1 MLTEFYERC
10 SKYYGAAGGQG
21 AYGCASEDEKRLT
34 MTLFLS
40 IFESL
45 AQMDYD
51 PELFGK
57 VGGTAPFLPS
67 LIKPHGHKLVSS
79 ECNLDIDSLCLSFSK
94 ALPCLT
100 AIACA
105 LPPDYAK
112 SGNGHADD
120 DGGAVKIV
128 SNVGPYTPSP
138 IHTAK

>member
-57 VGGTAPFLPS
+57 VPLAAHLISQNS
-67 LIKPHGHKLVSS
+67 LKTHKK
-79 ECNLDIDSLCLSFSK
+79 F
-94 ALPCLT
+94 
-100 AIACA
+100 
-105 LPPDYAK
+105 
-112 SGNGHADD
+112 HW
-120 DGGAVKIV
+120 KITL
-128 SNVGPYTPSP
+128 NSP
-138 IHTAK
+138 

>member
-57 VGGTAPFLPS
+57 VRTILTS
-67 LIKPHGHKLVSS
+67 LSISS
-79 ECNLDIDSLCLSFSK
+79 TQFEI
-94 ALPCLT
+94 
-100 AIACA
+100 IHYH
-105 LPPDYAK
+105 YA
-112 SGNGHADD
+112 
-120 DGGAVKIV
+120 
-128 SNVGPYTPSP
+128 
-138 IHTAK
+138 

>member
-57 VGGTAPFLPS
+57 VRTILTS
-67 LIKPHGHKLVSS
+67 LSISS
-79 ECNLDIDSLCLSFSK
+79 TQFKI
-94 ALPCLT
+94 
-100 AIACA
+100 IHYH
-105 LPPDYAK
+105 YA
-112 SGNGHADD
+112 
-120 DGGAVKIV
+120 
-128 SNVGPYTPSP
+128 
-138 IHTAK
+138 

>member
-40 IFESL
+40 VFESL

-57 VGGTAPFLPS
+57 V
-67 LIKPHGHKLVSS
+67 HKLT
-79 ECNLDIDSLCLSFSK
+79 SFH
-94 ALPCLT
+94 T
-100 AIACA
+100 
-105 LPPDYAK
+105 
-112 SGNGHADD
+112 
-120 DGGAVKIV
+120 
-128 SNVGPYTPSP
+128 
-138 IHTAK
+138 IH

>member
-1 MLTEFYERC
+1 MRPQSSTQHSIWSLPPQMLTEFYERC

-57 VGGTAPFLPS
+57 VPYLT
-67 LIKPHGHKLVSS
+67 
-79 ECNLDIDSLCLSFSK
+79 SF
-94 ALPCLT
+94 
-100 AIACA
+100 
-105 LPPDYAK
+105 
-112 SGNGHADD
+112 HR
-120 DGGAVKIV
+120 
-128 SNVGPYTPSP
+128 
-138 IHTAK
+138 IH

>member
-34 MTLFLS
+34 MTLFQS

-57 VGGTAPFLPS
+57 VGVPFPFFAEITIFPS
-67 LIKPHGHKLVSS
+67 LTL
-79 ECNLDIDSLCLSFSK
+79 
-94 ALPCLT
+94 
-100 AIACA
+100 
-105 LPPDYAK
+105 
-112 SGNGHADD
+112 
-120 DGGAVKIV
+120 
-128 SNVGPYTPSP
+128 
-138 IHTAK
+138 

>member
-57 VGGTAPFLPS
+57 VHTLVNLTTHNS
-67 LIKPHGHKLVSS
+67 LKINALKLH
-79 ECNLDIDSLCLSFSK
+79 LKF
-94 ALPCLT
+94 T
-100 AIACA
+100 
-105 LPPDYAK
+105 
-112 SGNGHADD
+112 
-120 DGGAVKIV
+120 
-128 SNVGPYTPSP
+128 T
-138 IHTAK
+138 IHHM

>member
-67 LIKPHGHKLVSS
+67 LIKPHGTSS
-79 ECNLDIDSLCLSFSK
+79 YLQNVT
-94 ALPCLT
+94 LT
-100 AIACA
+100 
-105 LPPDYAK
+105 LTVFVYLFRRR
-112 SGNGHADD
+112 
-120 DGGAVKIV
+120 
-128 SNVGPYTPSP
+128 SP
-138 IHTAK
+138 V

>member
-57 VGGTAPFLPS
+57 VGAVVPFLFFAKITIF
-67 LIKPHGHKLVSS
+67 L
-79 ECNLDIDSLCLSFSK
+79 
-94 ALPCLT
+94 ALTLERR
-100 AIACA
+100 
-105 LPPDYAK
+105 
-112 SGNGHADD
+112 SR
-120 DGGAVKIV
+120 V
-128 SNVGPYTPSP
+128 
-138 IHTAK
+138 

>member
-57 VGGTAPFLPS
+57 VRAILTS
-67 LIKPHGHKLVSS
+67 LSISS
-79 ECNLDIDSLCLSFSK
+79 TQFKI
-94 ALPCLT
+94 
-100 AIACA
+100 IHYH
-105 LPPDYAK
+105 YA
-112 SGNGHADD
+112 
-120 DGGAVKIV
+120 
-128 SNVGPYTPSP
+128 
-138 IHTAK
+138 